1 MTTLKD
7 VPGGMKFADC
17 LARAVDDLSLAF
29 ASAPDER
36 ATLQLDDYLKRI
48 APGIIDA
55 VGAGN
60 APMWLDA
67 FRRAVMAR
75 KHEIEAAGP
84 APQSLNWKGN

>member
-1 MTTLKD
+1 MITLKD
-7 VPGGMKFADC
+7 VPGGMKFAER
-17 LARAVDDLSLAF
+17 LAAAVDDLSLAF
-29 ASAPDER
+29 ANTPDVG
-36 ATLQLDDYLKRI
+36 ATLQLDEYLRRI